1 MAPFIG
7 RSGVLMNLQP
17 LTSAGLVKNGTLV
30 EVPDD
35 VTEEEISEILKER
48 FGIGAEESEGE
59 IVPEAPKGKVGDLEK
74 PRGNASRD
82 DWVAYAVSQGTS
94 EDDLAGLKQGEIRA
108 RFEQDSDE
116 AAENA
121 KADAEAEAKAKATSG
136 EVEGAKQNPSG
147 SDDK

>member
-7 RSGVLMNLQP
+7 RSGVLMNLAP

-30 EVPDD
+30 EVPED
-35 VTEEEISEILKER
+35 VTEEEIADLLKEK
-48 FGIGAEESEGE
+48 FGVGADKSATEET
-59 IVPEAPKGKVGDLEK
+59 PETPKAKTEVEK

-108 RFEQDSDE
+108 LFEQDSDE

-121 KADAEAEAKAKATSG
+121 KADAEAKAKADA
-136 EVEGAKQNPSG
+136 EAAEAAKQNPSG
-147 SDDK
+147 SDNE